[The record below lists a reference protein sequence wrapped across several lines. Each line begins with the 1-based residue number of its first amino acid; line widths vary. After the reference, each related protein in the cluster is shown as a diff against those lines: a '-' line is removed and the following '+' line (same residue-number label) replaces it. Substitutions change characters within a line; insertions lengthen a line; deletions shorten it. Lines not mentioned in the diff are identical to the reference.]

1 MLRVALFGAG
11 RIGQVHA
18 RSAALHGEARLAW
31 VIDPVL
37 PAAEA
42 LADRYGATAG
52 TVVDD
57 PLGDPCVDA
66 VVIAS
71 PTPTHIDLLR
81 RAVLAGKPVL
91 CEKPID
97 LDLHMIDRCWAEI
110 AAYQPTVM
118 MGFNRRFDPTFRQIR
133 QRIDQ
138 GEIGTLRAL
147 RITSRDP
154 EPPPRSYLDASGGIF
169 RDMTIHDFDIA
180 RYFLGEVAEV
190 YAVVA
195 DDGHGEMAATGD
207 AHQAM
212 VLLRSRQG
220 ALCSITNSRTCVFGH
235 DQRIEA
241 FGDGGML
248 EAANQTPVSVRAY
261 TSAAAESTATY
272 EQFFVERYR
281 EAYLAEFSE
290 FVRTVREGR
299 RPAPGFADGRAALAL
314 AEAAIES
321 AATGR
326 AVAVPGANTTSAV
339 ADDIADGA
347 VT

>member
-18 RSAALHGEARLAW
+18 RSAALHDEARLAW

-42 LADRYGATAG
+42 LADRYGASAG

-57 PLGDPCVDA
+57 ALADPDVDA

-81 RAVLAGKPVL
+81 RAVIAGKPVL

-97 LDLHMIDRCWAEI
+97 LDLPKIDRCWAEI

-133 QRIDQ
+133 QRIEQ

-180 RYFLGEVAEV
+180 RYFLGDMAEV

-195 DDGHGEMAATGD
+195 DDGHSEMAAAGD

-220 ALCSITNSRTCVFGH
+220 ALCSITNSRTCVFGY

-241 FGDGGML
+241 FGDDGML

-261 TSAAAESTATY
+261 TSAASESAVTY
-272 EQFFVERYR
+272 QHFFVERYR

-290 FVRTVREGR
+290 FVRTVREGL

-314 AEAAIES
+314 AEAAVES

-326 AVAVPGANTTSAV
+326 TVAVPGDETTSA
-339 ADDIADGA
+339 AGGDITKGA
-347 VT
+347 LT

>member
-1 MLRVALFGAG
+1 MLRVVLFGAG

-18 RSAALHGEARLAW
+18 RSVAMHDEARLAW

-37 PAAEA
+37 PAAEE

-57 PLGDPCVDA
+57 ALGDPCVDA

-71 PTPTHIDLLR
+71 PTPTHIGLLQ

-91 CEKPID
+91 C
-97 LDLHMIDRCWAEI
+97 
-110 AAYQPTVM
+110 
-118 MGFNRRFDPTFRQIR
+118 
-133 QRIDQ
+133 
-138 GEIGTLRAL
+138 
-147 RITSRDP
+147 
-154 EPPPRSYLDASGGIF
+154 
-169 RDMTIHDFDIA
+169 
-180 RYFLGEVAEV
+180 
-190 YAVVA
+190 
-195 DDGHGEMAATGD
+195 DGHGEMAATGD

-261 TSAAAESTATY
+261 TPAAAESAVTY
-272 EQFFVERYR
+272 QHFFVERYR

-326 AVAVPGANTTSAV
+326 AVAVPGTSTTSAV
-339 ADDIADGA
+339 AGDQPAA
-347 VT
+347 S

>member
-18 RSAALHGEARLAW
+18 RSAALHEAARLAW

-37 PAAEA
+37 PAAKA

-97 LDLHMIDRCWAEI
+97 LDLHTIDRCWAEI

-133 QRIDQ
+133 QRIEQ

-195 DDGHGEMAATGD
+195 DDGHGQMAATGD

-212 VLLRSRQG
+212 VLMRSQQG

-248 EAANQTPVSVRAY
+248 EAANQTPVSVRSY
-261 TSAAAESTATY
+261 TPAAAESMVTY
-272 EQFFVERYR
+272 EHFFVERYR

-321 AATGR
+321 VATGR
-326 AVAVPGANTTSAV
+326 AVAVPGPKPHPPTTSR
-339 ADDIADGA
+339 
-347 VT
+347 TEH